1 MRRTWFHAKASLAVI
16 VWDTQQVNHDYC
28 CCTDEN
34 DITPE
39 TPRFLLKK
47 DAAAQRLPPLVFFL
61 TPALPCHH
69 LPVPSSWCHV
79 NALFYCGISIWELSA
94 IRNTDHNLDFNI
106 WKYLQAATSED
117 KGNTFAYFR
126 ERPDFQDA
134 LWIFITCLVT
144 GILHFGDGGDK
155 SSTQIL
161 HHHHKPAYIFLT
173 R

>member
-1 MRRTWFHAKASLAVI
+1 MGYSTSQPWLLLLYWWRWHHTWNPKVSLKKR
-16 VWDTQQVNHDYC
+16 C
-28 CCTDEN
+28 CCSKTTSSGVLPYPS
-34 DITPE
+34 TP
-39 TPRFLLKK
+39 
-47 DAAAQRLPPLVFFL
+47 LPSP
-61 TPALPCHH
+61 PI
-69 LPVPSSWCHV
+69 PSSWCHV
-79 NALFYCGISIWELSA
+79 NALLYCGISIWELSA
-94 IRNTDHNLDFNI
+94 IRNTDRNLDFNI